1 MQKVILRRFTLA
13 AAIGAAM
20 TVFGAGSASAAV
32 FSYEQAWNLSG
43 ASPACSSCGDEWR
56 AFDSFTLDS
65 DTTITSIATQL
76 DLGKSTSLNLSI
88 WEVGGTSALY
98 DATYDLTATPIAGV
112 TVDAV
117 AGAAYDTITAAVD
130 NWTLAAGT
138 YWLGVWNGAVEGQ
151 NLKWYGA
158 GTGSGTFSHCG
169 DTEVEAFITDGQ
181 DCYKTGALSMSITGE
196 TADVS
201 AVPLPAG
208 LPLMIGALAAFGLV
222 ARRKA

>member
-1 MQKVILRRFTLA
+1 MFKVTLHKVTLS

-20 TVFGAGSASAAV
+20 TVLGAGAANAAV
-32 FSYEQAWNLSG
+32 FSYEQAWNLTDG
-43 ASPACSSCGDEWR
+43 APACSSCGDEWR
-56 AFDSFTLDS
+56 AFDSFTLDTE
-65 DTTITSIATQL
+65 TTITSIATQL
-76 DLGKSTSLNLSI
+76 DLGNSKSMELSI

-98 DATYDLTATPIAGV
+98 DATYDLTATPIDGV
-112 TVDAV
+112 TVTTV
-117 AGAAYDTITAAVD
+117 AGEAYDTISATVD

-151 NLKWYGA
+151 TLTWYGA
-158 GTGSGTFSHCG
+158 GTGSGTFNHCS

-181 DCYKTGALSMSITGE
+181 DCFKTGALSMSITGE